1 MFRLGLKFTRK
12 TVKLFSQ
19 FYNSDIIFASPL
31 GLRMVIGD
39 ENDKKRD
46 YDFLSS
52 VELVVVDQADALLM
66 QNWDH
71 VEHVFKHLNQIP
83 KDAHGCDFGR
93 VRNWY
98 LDTNA
103 RYLRQTVVLSQFI
116 TPELNSLFTNHMRN
130 IGGRAKT
137 QATHTGSMTDLGLRV
152 RQVPPHPP
160 PLNTPLLTK
169 QTFSRFDSLTPTTDP
184 DARFKYFTTALVPAI
199 LRSASTGGTLIFIP
213 SYFDFVRVRNHMD
226 NLAISVGSISEETP
240 VSAVARAR
248 SHFLTGRHSVLLY
261 TGRAHH
267 FRRYVL
273 RGATNVVF
281 YALPDNPVFYSEVAG
296 GFLLRTVGDGRV
308 EPDRCR
314 VKVLFSRWDAMKLE
328 RVVGSG
334 RVGAMRTDVG
344 DTFEFK

>member
-19 FYNSDIIFASPL
+19 FYNSDIMFASPL
-31 GLRMVIGD
+31 GLRMAIGD

-52 VELVVVDQADALLM
+52 VELVVVDQADALVM

-71 VEHVFKHLNQIP
+71 VEHVFKHLNLIP

-98 LDTNA
+98 LDSNA

-152 RQVPPHPP
+152 RQVF
-160 PLNTPLLTK
+160 PLNTHSLPSPTNRADFLPL
-169 QTFSRFDSLTPTTDP
+169 
-184 DARFKYFTTALVPAI
+184 
-199 LRSASTGGTLIFIP
+199 
-213 SYFDFVRVRNHMD
+213 
-226 NLAISVGSISEETP
+226 
-240 VSAVARAR
+240 
-248 SHFLTGRHSVLLY
+248 
-261 TGRAHH
+261 
-267 FRRYVL
+267 
-273 RGATNVVF
+273 
-281 YALPDNPVFYSEVAG
+281 
-296 GFLLRTVGDGRV
+296 
-308 EPDRCR
+308 
-314 VKVLFSRWDAMKLE
+314 
-328 RVVGSG
+328 
-334 RVGAMRTDVG
+334 
-344 DTFEFK
+344 